1 MTRPPFDAPLTAS
14 DFGSSRIAVSA
25 GWHELFSRARIL
37 FVRTRKN
44 TSDNPIEVE
53 GRILDA
59 AQQTFAEKGFDGA
72 TTRQIAS
79 RANVPLGLLRYY
91 FGGKLKLWQA
101 AVDQAFTEIR
111 SGLDEAGFEPGT
123 AAEGSDPVAAIRAG
137 IRAHVRFVA
146 KNPEF
151 VRLMHEEGKR
161 RGPRMRWLVDRHV
174 KPLFERLVP
183 IISHLQEIGR
193 LPKDIAPLHFAYAL
207 IGAIDVIF
215 HQAEECRRVT
225 GVDPTDPAVVEA
237 HSRAVEFMLLG
248 SPRDAP
254 PASPPRS
261 PAVETTR

>member
-1 MTRPPFDAPLTAS
+1 MRTSKDLS
-14 DFGSSRIAVSA
+14 EGSA
-25 GWHELFSRARIL
+25 E
-37 FVRTRKN
+37 VR
-44 TSDNPIEVE
+44 E
-53 GRILDA
+53 RILDA
-59 AQQTFAEKGFDGA
+59 AQKAFSEKGFDGA

-91 FGGKLKLWQA
+91 FGDKLKLWQA
-101 AVDQAFTEIR
+101 AVDQAFGEIR
-111 SGLDEAGFEPGT
+111 SALDATTFRPRN
-123 AAEGSDPVAAIRAG
+123 AAEEHDPLAAIRSG
-137 IRAHVRFVA
+137 IRAHVHFVA

-183 IISHLQEIGR
+183 VISRLQQLGR

-207 IGAIDVIF
+207 IGSIDVIF

-225 GVDPTDPAVVEA
+225 GVDPMDPAVIDA

-248 SPRDAP
+248 SPSD
-254 PASPPRS
+254 S
-261 PAVETTR
+261 PADSSRDVPQTETTR

>member
-1 MTRPPFDAPLTAS
+1 MRTNRDAS
-14 DFGSSRIAVSA
+14 VSSAEVV
-25 GWHELFSRARIL
+25 ERIL
-37 FVRTRKN
+37 
-44 TSDNPIEVE
+44 
-53 GRILDA
+53 GA
-59 AQQTFAEKGFDGA
+59 ARRAFAEKGFEGA

-91 FGGKLKLWQA
+91 FGDKLKLWQA
-101 AVDQAFTEIR
+101 AVDRAFAEIR
-111 SGLDEAGFEPGT
+111 SGLDVVTVEPRSD
-123 AAEGSDPVAAIRAG
+123 AEVRDPLAAIRAG
-137 IRAHVRFVA
+137 IRAHVHFVA

-151 VRLMHEEGKR
+151 VRLMHDEGKR

-183 IISHLQEIGR
+183 VITHLQELGR

-225 GVDPTDPAVVEA
+225 GVDPAETDVVEA

-248 SPRDAP
+248 SPPDVSSA
-254 PASPPRS
+254 
-261 PAVETTR
+261 ET

>member
-1 MTRPPFDAPLTAS
+1 MRTNIALS
-14 DFGSSRIAVSA
+14 DSPTQ
-25 GWHELFSRARIL
+25 
-37 FVRTRKN
+37 VR
-44 TSDNPIEVE
+44 E
-53 GRILDA
+53 RILDA

-101 AVDQAFTEIR
+101 SVDQAFSELR
-111 SGLDEAGFEPGT
+111 SGLDTTTFEPGSP
-123 AAEGSDPVAAIRAG
+123 AEGSDPLAAIRAG
-137 IRAHVRFVA
+137 IRAHVHFVA

-174 KPLFERLVP
+174 KPLFERLIPV
-183 IISHLQEIGR
+183 IGRLQELGQ
-193 LPKDIAPLHFAYAL
+193 LPKDIAPLHFAYGL

-225 GVDPTDPAVVEA
+225 GVDPMDPAVIEA

-248 SPRDAP
+248 GP
-254 PASPPRS
+254 PKDPSS
-261 PAVETTR
+261 

>member
-1 MTRPPFDAPLTAS
+1 MRARQA
-14 DFGSSRIAVSA
+14 SSR
-25 GWHELFSRARIL
+25 
-37 FVRTRKN
+37 
-44 TSDNPIEVE
+44 PIEVRE
-53 GRILDA
+53 RILDA
-59 AQQTFAEKGFDGA
+59 ALQTFAEKGFDGA
-72 TTRQIAS
+72 TTRQIAG

-91 FGGKLKLWQA
+91 FGDKLKLWQA
-101 AVDQAFTEIR
+101 AVDQAFGEIR
-111 SGLDEAGFEPGT
+111 SGLDVATFNPRSNPSFNPKSNPKSNPGSNPNS
-123 AAEGSDPVAAIRAG
+123 AAEGSDPLAAIRAG

-151 VRLMHEEGKR
+151 VRLMHDEGKR

-183 IISHLQEIGR
+183 VIAHLQELGR

-225 GVDPTDPAVVEA
+225 GVDPSDPAAVEA

-248 SPRDAP
+248 SALDSLPDP
-254 PASPPRS
+254 PDEAAS
-261 PAVETTR
+261 